1 MRAVFS
7 DQFEPEL
14 LADFFAKTPKGV
26 YLDVGGNRPDNSVS
40 GKFHELGWTGL
51 VIEPIP
57 ENAELFRK
65 AGRENIWQG
74 AVTSPSK
81 SKEGTA
87 TFYLAGGEN
96 NPLSSLKFDGISPR
110 ERTTKTISVK
120 LSTVDEVM
128 KKHDFSHIDLLSID
142 TEGTEVDVL
151 KGINLPAWNVKLLLV
166 EDWARDFSIHCYLK
180 KQGYRLVRRT
190 GFNSWYV
197 PESTNFPL
205 SFIGRLQLFRKIVL
219 GMPFRR
225 LRHWRHERKLLS

>member
-1 MRAVFS
+1 MRAVFP
-7 DQFEPEL
+7 DHHEPQL
-14 LADFFAKTPKGV
+14 LANFFSEIPNGV

-40 GKFHELGWTGL
+40 AKFHNLGWSGL

-57 ENAELFRK
+57 ENADLFRK
-65 AGRENIWQG
+65 AGRENLWQG

-81 SKEGTA
+81 SKEKTA

-96 NPLSSLKFDGISPR
+96 NPLSSLNFDKISPR
-110 ERTTKTISVK
+110 ERTTQTISVK

-128 KKHDFSHIDLLSID
+128 KEHGFSHIDLLSID

-151 KGINLPAWNVKLLLV
+151 KGANLPAWNVKLLLI
-166 EDWARDFSIHCYLK
+166 EDWARDFSIHCYLT

-197 PESTNFPL
+197 PKSTPFSL
-205 SFIGRLQLFRKIVL
+205 SFIGKLQLFRKIVL
-219 GMPFRR
+219 GMPFRKF
-225 LRHWRHERKLLS
+225 RHWRHKRKLNK